1 MTQRERERAWTEAPI
16 GAGTRLIGEALG
28 RRKWPLLLSCTTVV
42 AGMLYLFFWGRVVH
56 RGDAWTSA
64 GDLWGIFRAAHYVG
78 WGYLGGVYDPSTGF
92 ISLPGMPTLLA
103 PVAVLSGSLH
113 LTESAMPNFLQ
124 RPRAILILEPAELVL
139 ASTVLFAADALAER
153 LAVTSRNRLVLS
165 ILVAMVAWP
174 VVAIWG
180 HGEDVLA
187 LTLAGYALLA
197 VLNGRWARGGWLLG
211 LGIAVQPLVALLVP
225 LVVGVTPA
233 GQRLRTL
240 VRSAAISVVL
250 VGVAAAGDLHDTL
263 RAVVEQPTPPSIN
276 HATPWVF
283 LAPRVGSSL
292 PRATHASSLV
302 LGIGHP
308 VSSTIYVPPAPILV
322 SGGAGRLIDALLAV
336 LVGFY
341 VWRRP
346 QPAERLIWLV
356 AAILASRC
364 FFEAVM
370 TPYYLAPPL
379 IVALVLAARREGRRF
394 VAAAIVT
401 LEVTVFA
408 YHHLNPWLW
417 WVTVVV
423 GLGAVLG
430 LGAPAGFDRRLSLND
445 LSDDEE
451 LATTSGS
458 HGVRKTYQGKLPE
471 TEWSGAEP
479 AHV

>member
-124 RPRAILILEPAELVL
+124 RPRAVLILEPAELVL

-283 LAPRVGSSL
+283 LARTRGIKPASGDTCFFTRPGNRTPGELYDLCAAGPDTRLGWRRAPDRCPSCRARRVLCVAAPATSGAAHLARGGNSGVAVLLRGGHDAVL
-292 PRATHASSLV
+292 P
-302 LGIGHP
+302 G
-308 VSSTIYVPPAPILV
+308 PALDRGP
-322 SGGAGRLIDALLAV
+322 GPCCPAGR
-336 LVGFY
+336 
-341 VWRRP
+341 
-346 QPAERLIWLV
+346 
-356 AAILASRC
+356 
-364 FFEAVM
+364 
-370 TPYYLAPPL
+370 
-379 IVALVLAARREGRRF
+379 
-394 VAAAIVT
+394 
-401 LEVTVFA
+401 
-408 YHHLNPWLW
+408 
-417 WVTVVV
+417 
-423 GLGAVLG
+423 
-430 LGAPAGFDRRLSLND
+430 
-445 LSDDEE
+445 
-451 LATTSGS
+451 
-458 HGVRKTYQGKLPE
+458 
-471 TEWSGAEP
+471 
-479 AHV
+479 